1 MPALSPDGR
10 LVAYAVQI
18 GPGDRITTSGC
29 SRSPAVVPL
38 RLTDD
43 PADDVTPD
51 FSPDGSQIAF
61 RSERGGGGVYL
72 VSALGGSARL
82 IAPEGRQPRFS
93 PDGTRIAYWSGQ
105 WRGEGARPGIRG
117 VCHLPRRRHADGP
130 CAGAIRRTPHQY
142 GLGTAGRCSCWAS
155 RRGRRR
161 HVRLVVGAPRRSTP
175 GGDGRSWSSRS
186 QSDRS
191 GARVMDLVGTCGVRS
206 PGRPVVGTG
215 LDE

>member
-1 MPALSPDGR
+1 MPWMIGALGALVVAAVVVWQFRSNATGVSSLNASIIERLTYDSGRTMMPALSPDGR
-10 LVAYAVQI
+10 LVAYASNRAGRSDYDIWVQQVA
-18 GPGDRITTSGC
+18 GG
-29 SRSPAVVPL
+29 VPL

-105 WRGEGARPGIRG
+105 WRGEGPGRASAAFVISLAGGTPTALAPELFGAARTR
-117 VCHLPRRRHADGP
+117 
-130 CAGAIRRTPHQY
+130 Y
-142 GLGTAGRCSCWAS
+142 GLGTAGRC
-155 RRGRRR
+155 
-161 HVRLVVGAPRRSTP
+161 
-175 GGDGRSWSSRS
+175 
-186 QSDRS
+186 
-191 GARVMDLVGTCGVRS
+191 
-206 PGRPVVGTG
+206 
-215 LDE
+215 